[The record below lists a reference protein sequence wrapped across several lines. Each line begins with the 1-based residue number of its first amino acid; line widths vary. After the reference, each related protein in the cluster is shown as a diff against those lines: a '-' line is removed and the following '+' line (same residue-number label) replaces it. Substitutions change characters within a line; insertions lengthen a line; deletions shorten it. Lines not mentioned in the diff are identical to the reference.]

1 MSPLCDQYVPQA
13 MGKTLEGKIQ
23 KEEEEEA
30 CLDIICY
37 AIMCQIVFSEL
48 MHKAD
53 IAGGSLIFLIMLRR
67 HEMKPFKVRK
77 GVHFF
82 AHSARVLL

>member
-1 MSPLCDQYVPQA
+1 